1 MRRILIVA
9 SVSFGIHAVI
19 FLLLREYRD
28 LVFAIGTHF
37 VHGTDIADIPPI
49 VGAGF
54 VVLAVLVVVGGV
66 LGDRL
71 VRRFW

>member
-9 SVSFGIHAVI
+9 SVSFGIHTVV
-19 FLLLREYRD
+19 FLLLPEYRD
-28 LVFAIGTHF
+28 LAFAIGAQF

-49 VGAGF
+49 VEVGF
-54 VVLAVLVVVGGV
+54 AVLAVLVIVGSV
-66 LGDRL
+66 LVDRL